1 MDDCDHPLD
10 MHGMCVVCGK
20 DLTTMIRE
28 AEQQDARM
36 HIVHNN
42 MAIRA
47 SREEA
52 QRMHYESV
60 QELLGAQKL
69 SLVLDLDQTLLHAT
83 IDPQVESWRQDAGH
97 RYHQL
102 AREMHQ
108 IQTKHGPHYIK
119 LRPGVRDF
127 LARMHAHFELHVYTM
142 GNREYASAIAQLL
155 DPAGELFGERIVSR
169 DDNVMMGERK
179 SLRRIFPHDDR
190 TVLVVDDR
198 GDVWNW
204 CPNLILISPFIYFV
218 SESPV
223 NTTTSTTTL
232 TTTPTTT
239 AYIEEKIQSLRL
251 EELDRGLEDVANRLE
266 FIHRQFFA
274 STRDLLERDVKPVAA
289 QMKQSVFRGYDLC
302 FSGLDHNSPQARTI
316 KQMAESFGAT
326 VHATLPDPVAPLETP
341 GGWLLI
347 SANPQSVKSIEARDM
362 GIPVVIVQWL
372 WDSVYAWRA
381 LPLHH
386 VEHRAEGEDAEGEEQ
401 FSYLWTTEDGED
413 SHLLRTSSF
422 TSLNSQ
428 VLEEI
433 DKEFEN
439 ISSSDSSSS
448 DSEDEGDDSGDDS
461 ERSQKRI
468 KLDWDDDEDFDDFAE
483 ELENDLT

>member
-1 MDDCDHPLD
+1 MDDCEHPLD
-10 MHGMCVVCGK
+10 MHGLCVVCGK
-20 DLTTMIRE
+20 DLTKEKREGEE

-108 IQTKHGPHYIK
+108 IQTRHGPHYIK

-223 NTTTSTTTL
+223 NTTTL

-266 FIHRQFFA
+266 FIHQQFFA
-274 STRDLLERDVKPVAA
+274 DSSEDLLERDVKPVAA

-326 VHATLPDPVAPLETP
+326 VHATLPDPGREAELVTP

-386 VEHRAEGEDAEGEEQ
+386 VEGEDGES
-401 FSYLWTTEDGED
+401 SYLWTATEGGED

-422 TSLNSQ
+422 TSLNLQ

-448 DSEDEGDDSGDDS
+448 DSEDEGDEGDDS